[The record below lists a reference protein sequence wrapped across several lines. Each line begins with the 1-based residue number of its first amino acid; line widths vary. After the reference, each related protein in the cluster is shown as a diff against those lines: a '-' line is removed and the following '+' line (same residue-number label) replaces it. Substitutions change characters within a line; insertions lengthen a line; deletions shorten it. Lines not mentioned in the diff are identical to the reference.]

1 MQDAECYLLAKR
13 NRCFNFSILFFF
25 FSSNFEDYRDPLKI
39 YDKGNATR
47 SLKKLILKKKKRTKK
62 IKKRENDGLTPFSN
76 LVYVEKRMYRCIFKE
91 YI

>member
-47 SLKKLILKKKKRTKK
+47 SLKKKLILKKKKKENQKK
-62 IKKRENDGLTPFSN
+62 IKKRENDGLTPFFEFSIRGKTN
-76 LVYVEKRMYRCIFKE
+76 V
-91 YI
+91 